1 MSLASLRSTVP
12 YTSVTPL
19 IYGIQAQL
27 LTEEL
32 FKVICLE
39 IVHQFIKVFFA
50 ILSSSSSGESTQNN
64 PVILPCIFCQTTHKS
79 AYELS
84 NHLKQVHQVDLDQF
98 TPRIYYDLQGVE
110 LNTQTDEHM
119 IEAKQFTMEKRLN
132 HDSKN
137 GSVEDLHFTQYP
149 FNPVAFVSKTS
160 KLIKDETNRRKV
172 FYGRHDM
179 CEYCG
184 KIFRNCSNLTVH
196 RRTHTGEKPYHCNL
210 CSYACAQS
218 SKLTRHMRTHTKQ
231 NHVHREGKLNSTYS
245 VHLED

>member
-1 MSLASLRSTVP
+1 MHA
-12 YTSVTPL
+12 
-19 IYGIQAQL
+19 
-27 LTEEL
+27 
-32 FKVICLE
+32 FICLE